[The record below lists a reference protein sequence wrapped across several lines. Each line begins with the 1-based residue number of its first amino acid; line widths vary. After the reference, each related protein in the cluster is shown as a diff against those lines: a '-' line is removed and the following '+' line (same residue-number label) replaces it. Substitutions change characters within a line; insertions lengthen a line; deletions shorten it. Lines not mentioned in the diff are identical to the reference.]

1 MTTLTYTP
9 RKTVDY
15 DLGKRCYIP
24 GYVLT
29 DECPKCGAVCT
40 IDFALAWPEVL
51 RARLVQAP

>member
-15 DLGKRCYIP
+15 DH
-24 GYVLT
+24 VLT